1 MRLTYFVLIFL
12 LTIIIL
18 DVAQSEKFVK
28 RRRIKKIIPW
38 KEDASDT
45 KGELFFV
52 YKTRLKA
59 FYPRPRLELIHFIS
73 NF

>member
-45 KGELFFV
+45 KGELFCIQN
-52 YKTRLKA
+52 KIKS
-59 FYPRPRLELIHFIS
+59 I
-73 NF
+73 